1 MILGR
6 IIFDEMHGFVS
17 SDYSEL
23 TDKQLYEIADRANKY
38 DSLISEI
45 EKLKDERLSL
55 LKSIELI
62 LDEDDGG
69 MAAEQARQTIIRI
82 EGGKS

>member
-6 IIFDEMHGFVS
+6 IIFDEMYGFVS

-55 LKSIELI
+55 LKSLELM

>member
-6 IIFDEMHGFVS
+6 IIFDEMYGFVS

-55 LKSIELI
+55 LKSLELM

-69 MAAEQARQTIIRI
+69 MAAEQARKTIIRI